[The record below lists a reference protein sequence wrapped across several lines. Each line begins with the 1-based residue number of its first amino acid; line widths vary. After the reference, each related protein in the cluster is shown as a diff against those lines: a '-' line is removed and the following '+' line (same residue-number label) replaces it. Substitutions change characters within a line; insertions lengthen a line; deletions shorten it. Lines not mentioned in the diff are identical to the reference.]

1 MLWIIKKSDIMAI
14 HVLSEEVINKI
25 AAGEVIERPASVIKE
40 LMENSIDANSNYLEI
55 DVKNYGKDLIRV
67 SDNGSGMARDDAL
80 LSVQR
85 HATSK
90 IANADDLFSISTLG
104 FRGEALASISAVS
117 RTIILT
123 KRHDADEG
131 TKIEIEGG
139 NLLSSSSIGTA
150 KGTTI
155 EVHNLFFNTPARMK
169 FLKQDSIELKAIADV
184 VTRYAL
190 LYSNVAFRLTHNGH
204 NLLSTASTPD
214 LINNLSSVYGKD
226 AARQMIKI
234 DFQDNAAEIH
244 GYISK
249 PSLLKNDRSY
259 QSFYVNGRYV
269 KDDTITQALYDAFH
283 SLLFVN
289 KHPLALLSIKLNPD
303 SIDVNVHPSKAIIK
317 FSQPVK
323 VYQSVF
329 NAIRT
334 ALREN
339 SLITDYEVREENTPL
354 AKFNTMASNQN
365 TIEQKAPAISSMQIP
380 FAGSNLNSMPPMQDS
395 PNSVQPSS
403 LITTN
408 EIQNTLLNTKETE
421 AVLSELSTSSPAAE
435 AVLLSKLPAMKI
447 LGQIAKTYFL
457 AEADNGL
464 LLIDQHVVQERA
476 FYEKFME
483 QMMHNSVAV
492 QNLITPAVIE
502 FTPAEYAVVSSN
514 LELMSSLGFQIEE
527 FGLNT
532 FILRTVPSVF
542 GRIQAKE
549 LLQALLEELSTGEK
563 TSIEKLKESIITR
576 MACRASIKGGDDCSI
591 PQFISMLK
599 ELDKCA
605 MPWTCPHGRPIIIK
619 FSRDEI
625 EKMFRRKN

>member
-1 MLWIIKKSDIMAI
+1 MAI

-40 LMENSIDANSNYLEI
+40 LMENSIDANSNYIEI

-90 IANADDLFSISTLG
+90 ITNADDLFSISTLG
-104 FRGEALASISAVS
+104 FRGEALASIAAVS

-123 KRHDADEG
+123 KQHDADEG
-131 TKIEIEGG
+131 VKIEIEGG

-190 LYSNVAFRLTHNGH
+190 LYNNVAFRLTHNGH
-204 NLLSTASTPD
+204 NLLSTASTND
-214 LINNLSSVYGKD
+214 LINNLTSVYGKE

-234 DFQDNAAEIH
+234 DFSDNAAEIH
-244 GYISK
+244 GYVSK

-334 ALREN
+334 ALRDN
-339 SLITDYEVREENTPL
+339 SLITDYSVKEENTPL
-354 AKFNTMASNQN
+354 AKFNSMHPSKTSLEQN
-365 TIEQKAPAISSMQIP
+365 PIEQKAPAISSMQIP
-380 FAGSNLNSMPPMQDS
+380 FAGNNMDSMPPMQDS
-395 PNSVQPSS
+395 THSVQPPSI
-403 LITTN
+403 ITTN
-408 EIQNTLLNTKETE
+408 EIQNTLLNSKE
-421 AVLSELSTSSPAAE
+421 AVLSELSGTSPAAE

-476 FYEKFME
+476 YYEKFME

-514 LELMSSLGFQIEE
+514 LDLMSSLGFQIEE

-563 TSIEKLKESIITR
+563 NTIEKLKEAIITR

-625 EKMFRRKN
+625 EKMFRRKA

>member
-1 MLWIIKKSDIMAI
+1 MAI
-14 HVLSEEVINKI
+14 RVLSEEVINKI

-40 LMENSIDANSNYLEI
+40 LMENSIDANSNYIEI

-104 FRGEALASISAVS
+104 FRGEALASIAAVS

-123 KRHDADEG
+123 KQHDADEG
-131 TKIEIEGG
+131 VKVEIEGG
-139 NLLSSSSIGTA
+139 NILQSSSIGTA
-150 KGTTI
+150 KGTAI

-214 LINNLSSVYGKD
+214 LINNLTSVYGKE

-323 VYQSVF
+323 IYQSIF

-354 AKFNTMASNQN
+354 AKFNAMASDQN
-365 TIEQKAPAISSMQIP
+365 AVGQKTPAISSMQVP
-380 FAGSNLNSMPPMQDS
+380 YAGSNLNSMPMQNSMPPMQDS
-395 PNSVQPSS
+395 RNSAQPSS
-403 LITTN
+403 IITTN

-421 AVLSELSTSSPAAE
+421 AVLSELSTSHSAE
-435 AVLLSKLPAMKI
+435 VVLLSKLPAMKI

-476 FYEKFME
+476 YYEKFMD
-483 QMMHNSVAV
+483 QMIGNKVAV
-492 QNLITPAVIE
+492 QTLITPAVIE

-549 LLQALLEELSTGEK
+549 LLQALLEELSSGEK
-563 TSIEKLKESIITR
+563 TFIEKLKESIITR

>member
-1 MLWIIKKSDIMAI
+1 M
-14 HVLSEEVINKI
+14 
-25 AAGEVIERPASVIKE
+25 
-40 LMENSIDANSNYLEI
+40 
-55 DVKNYGKDLIRV
+55 
-67 SDNGSGMARDDAL
+67 
-80 LSVQR
+80 
-85 HATSK
+85 
-90 IANADDLFSISTLG
+90 
-104 FRGEALASISAVS
+104 
-117 RTIILT
+117 
-123 KRHDADEG
+123 
-131 TKIEIEGG
+131 
-139 NLLSSSSIGTA
+139 
-150 KGTTI
+150 
-155 EVHNLFFNTPARMK
+155 
-169 FLKQDSIELKAIADV
+169 
-184 VTRYAL
+184 
-190 LYSNVAFRLTHNGH
+190 
-204 NLLSTASTPD
+204 
-214 LINNLSSVYGKD
+214 
-226 AARQMIKI
+226 
-234 DFQDNAAEIH
+234 
-244 GYISK
+244 
-249 PSLLKNDRSY
+249 
-259 QSFYVNGRYV
+259 
-269 KDDTITQALYDAFH
+269 
-283 SLLFVN
+283 
-289 KHPLALLSIKLNPD
+289 
-303 SIDVNVHPSKAIIK
+303 
-317 FSQPVK
+317 
-323 VYQSVF
+323 
-329 NAIRT
+329 
-334 ALREN
+334 
-339 SLITDYEVREENTPL
+339 
-354 AKFNTMASNQN
+354 
-365 TIEQKAPAISSMQIP
+365 
-380 FAGSNLNSMPPMQDS
+380 
-395 PNSVQPSS
+395 
-403 LITTN
+403 
-408 EIQNTLLNTKETE
+408 
-421 AVLSELSTSSPAAE
+421 LSELSTSSPAAE

>member
-1 MLWIIKKSDIMAI
+1 MAI

-40 LMENSIDANSNYLEI
+40 LMENSIDANSNYIEI

-104 FRGEALASISAVS
+104 FRGEALASIAAVS
-117 RTIILT
+117 RTIIFT
-123 KRHDADEG
+123 KQHDADEG
-131 TKIEIEGG
+131 IRIEIEGG

-249 PSLLKNDRSY
+249 PSLLKNDRSC

-323 VYQSVF
+323 IYQSVF

-354 AKFNTMASNQN
+354 AKFNSSVSNNNPLQQN
-365 TIEQKAPAISSMQIP
+365 TIEQKAPAISSMQAP

-395 PNSVQPSS
+395 PNSMQS
-403 LITTN
+403 LSITAN

-421 AVLSELSTSSPAAE
+421 AVLSELSASSPAAE

-447 LGQIAKTYFL
+447 LGRIAKTYFL

-476 FYEKFME
+476 YYEKFME
-483 QMMHNSVAV
+483 QMIHNSVAV

-514 LELMSSLGFQIEE
+514 LGLMSSLGFRIEE

-563 TSIEKLKESIITR
+563 NTIEKLKEAIITR

-591 PQFISMLK
+591 PQFILMLK

-625 EKMFRRKN
+625 EKMFRRKG

>member
-1 MLWIIKKSDIMAI
+1 MTI
-14 HVLSEEVINKI
+14 HMLSEEVINKI

-40 LMENSIDANSNYLEI
+40 LMENSIDANSNYIEI
-55 DVKNYGKDLIRV
+55 DVKNYGKELIRV
-67 SDNGSGMARDDAL
+67 SDNGSGMAREDAL
-80 LSVQR
+80 LSIRR

-117 RTIILT
+117 RTVILT

-131 TKIEIEGG
+131 VKVEIEGG

-204 NLLSTASTPD
+204 NLLSTASTSD

-234 DFQDNAAEIH
+234 DFKDNAMEIR

-269 KDDTITQALYDAFH
+269 KDETITQALYDAFH

-329 NAIRT
+329 NAIRA

-339 SLITDYEVREENTPL
+339 SLITDYEVKEENTPL
-354 AKFNTMASNQN
+354 AKFNTMASNVV
-365 TIEQKAPAISSMQIP
+365 EQKAPAMPSMQDS
-380 FAGSNLNSMPPMQDS
+380 FADKNADSMPLQNSMPPAQGLQQQAFS
-395 PNSVQPSS
+395 A
-403 LITTN
+403 ITMN
-408 EIQNTLLNTKETE
+408 EIQNTLPNTKETE
-421 AVLSELSTSSPAAE
+421 AALSELSTSSAAE

-457 AEADNGL
+457 AETDNGL

-476 FYEKFME
+476 YYEKFMG
-483 QMMHNSVAV
+483 QMTGNSIAV
-492 QNLITPAVIE
+492 QNLISPAVIE
-502 FTPAEYAVVSSN
+502 FTPAEYAIVSSN

-549 LLQALLEELSTGEK
+549 LLQDLLEELSTGEK

-625 EKMFRRKN
+625 EKMFRRKG